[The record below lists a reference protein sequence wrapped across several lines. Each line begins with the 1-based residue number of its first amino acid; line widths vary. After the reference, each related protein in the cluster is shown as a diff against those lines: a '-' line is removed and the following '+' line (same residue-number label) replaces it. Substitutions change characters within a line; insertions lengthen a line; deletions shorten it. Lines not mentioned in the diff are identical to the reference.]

1 MPERR
6 EEVLLLLKDVQVWSG
21 RGGMNA
27 GRGRLK
33 VTIPQLVKGIN

>member
-6 EEVLLLLKDVQVWSG
+6 EEVLLLLKDVQVW
-21 RGGMNA
+21 RGVMNA

-33 VTIPQLVKGIN
+33 VTILQLIKGIN